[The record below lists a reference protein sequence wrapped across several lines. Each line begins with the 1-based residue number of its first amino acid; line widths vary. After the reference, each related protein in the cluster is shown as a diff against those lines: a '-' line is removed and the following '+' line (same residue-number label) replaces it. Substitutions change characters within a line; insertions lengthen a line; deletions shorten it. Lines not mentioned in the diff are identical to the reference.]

1 MRNLFTS
8 ALLTATVMLGG
19 SAAQAFT
26 LPAQP
31 SAQDVN
37 VERVAGGCG
46 PGWFRDGYGR
56 CRPAPRAYAPA
67 YGYGY
72 GPGVGY
78 GYARTCFVRPTPW
91 GPRRVCR

>member
-8 ALLTATVMLGG
+8 ALFAATVMLGA
-19 SAAQAFT
+19 SAAHAFT

-31 SAQDVN
+31 AAPDSN
-37 VERVAGGCG
+37 VERVAGG
-46 PGWFRDGYGR
+46 PGWFPDRWGR
-56 CRPAPRAYAPA
+56 CRPAPRAY

-72 GPGVGY
+72 GP
-78 GYARTCFVRPTPW
+78 RTCWVRPTPW

>member
-8 ALLTATVMLGG
+8 ALLAATVMLGA

-31 SAQDVN
+31 AAPESN
-37 VERVAGGCG
+37 IERVAGGCG
-46 PGWFRDGYGR
+46 PGWVRDAWGN
-56 CRPAPRAYAPA
+56 CRPAPRY

-72 GPGVGY
+72 RP
-78 GYARTCFVRPTPW
+78 RTCWIRPTPW

>member
-8 ALLTATVMLGG
+8 ALLAATVTLGA

-26 LPAQP
+26 LPSQP
-31 SAQDVN
+31 AAPDSN

-46 PGWFRDGYGR
+46 PGWFPDRWGR
-56 CRPAPRAYAPA
+56 CRPAPRAY
-67 YGYGY
+67 YGYGGGYGY
-72 GPGVGY
+72 GP
-78 GYARTCFVRPTPW
+78 RCWVRPTPW